1 MGRFYLVLALLLVV
15 AVLDILL
22 FVVWAPIGTP
32 QFYLVLGVLMVL
44 GYFFRRFWSRRSES
58 RSR

>member
-1 MGRFYLVLALLLVV
+1 MGRVYLVLTLLLVV
-15 AVLDILL
+15 AVLDILV

-44 GYFFRRFWSRRSES
+44 GYFFRSFWSRRS
-58 RSR
+58 RPR